1 MNEHQKEMAMRKIVV
16 GFDGSDEARDGLRL
30 ARALA
35 HGTGAELIVAAAFGP
50 ILGGP
55 GVDLQALESEYFADV
70 FAKAEAELGGTSF
83 ERRELREVSAP
94 RGLGQLAE
102 EESADVIVIGSAH
115 RGKVGRV
122 LFGSVGERLLYGAPC
137 AVAVAPRGYAG
148 CEHLGKG
155 TIGVA
160 YDGSPESRLALE
172 GALAL
177 ATVLGGEL
185 RLITVA
191 SDWSFVLL
199 SNDASRDAYIDAVRG
214 HYRDVQNEALERIGD
229 APKAEAILEQG
240 EPAAALTACAVDLD
254 LLVMGSR
261 GYGPVR
267 RTLLGAVSAEV
278 MRTSPC
284 PVVVVPRGAGALDD
298 EGRGSS

>member
-1 MNEHQKEMAMRKIVV
+1 MAMRKIVV
-16 GFDGSDEARDGLRL
+16 GFDGSDEAHDGMRL
-30 ARALA
+30 AQALA
-35 HGTGAELIVAAAFGP
+35 LGTGAELIVGAAFGP
-50 ILGGP
+50 ILAGP
-55 GVDLQALESEYFADV
+55 GVDLPALEADYFTDV
-70 FAKAEAELGGTSF
+70 FAKAEDELGGTSF
-83 ERRELREVSAP
+83 ERRELREASAP

-102 EESADVIVIGSAH
+102 EEGADVIVIGSAH

-122 LFGSVGERLLYGAPC
+122 LFGSTGERLLYGAPC

-148 CEHLGKG
+148 CERLGKG

-160 YDGSPESRLALE
+160 YDGSPESRMALE

-185 RLITVA
+185 RLITVV
-191 SDWSFVLL
+191 SDWSFVLVHPG
-199 SNDASRDAYIDAVRG
+199 ASDGYMDVVCG
-214 HYRDVQNEALERIGD
+214 HYRDVQNAALERIGD
-229 APKAEAILEQG
+229 GPKAEAILEQG
-240 EPAAALTACAVDLD
+240 EPAAAITASAVDLD
-254 LLVMGSR
+254 LLVIGSR

-284 PVVVVPRGAGALDD
+284 PVVVVPRGAGALND
-298 EGRGSS
+298 EGSGSSWPTLQ

>member
-1 MNEHQKEMAMRKIVV
+1 MRKIVV
-16 GFDGSDEARDGLRL
+16 GFDGSDESRDGLRL

-35 HGTGAELIVAAAFGP
+35 LGTGAELIVASAFGP
-50 ILGGP
+50 ILAGP
-55 GVDLQALESEYFADV
+55 GVDPQALESEYFTDV
-70 FAKAEAELGGTSF
+70 FAKAEDDLGGTSF

-102 EESADVIVIGSAH
+102 EEGADVIVIGSAH
-115 RGKVGRV
+115 RGKLGRV

-160 YDGSPESRLALE
+160 YDGGPESRLALE

-185 RLITVA
+185 RLITVV
-191 SDWSFVLL
+191 SDWSFVLI
-199 SNDASRDAYIDAVRG
+199 SNPKASNGYMDVVRG
-214 HYRDVQNEALERIGD
+214 HYRDIQNAALKRIGD
-229 APKAEAILEQG
+229 GPKAEAVLEQG
-240 EPAAALTACAVDLD
+240 EPAAAITASAVDLD
-254 LLVMGSR
+254 LLVIGSR
-261 GYGPVR
+261 GYGPLR

-284 PVVVVPRGAGALDD
+284 PVVVVPRGAADA
-298 EGRGSS
+298 R

>member
-1 MNEHQKEMAMRKIVV
+1 MTPPSTLAYDHAMTMRKIVV

-35 HGTGAELIVAAAFGP
+35 AGTGAELVVAAAFGP
-50 ILGGP
+50 MLAGA
-55 GVDLQALESEYFADV
+55 GVDVQRLETEYFADV
-70 FAKAEAELGGTSF
+70 FAKAEDELGDTSF

-94 RGLGQLAE
+94 HGLDQLASDE
-102 EESADVIVIGSAH
+102 GADLIVVGSAH

-160 YDGSPESRLALE
+160 YDGSPESESALE
-172 GALAL
+172 GAVAL
-177 ATVLGGEL
+177 VTMLGGNL

-191 SDWSFVLL
+191 SDWSYVLV
-199 SNDASRDAYIDAVRG
+199 SGGPSRDAYMDAVRR
-214 HYRDVQNEALERIGD
+214 HYRDMQNEALARVADDLE
-229 APKAEAILEQG
+229 AEDVLEQG
-240 EPAAALTACAVDLD
+240 EPAAAITASAVDLD

-261 GYGPVR
+261 GYGPMR
-267 RTLLGAVSAEV
+267 RTLLGGVSAAV
-278 MRTSPC
+278 MRSSPC
-284 PVVVVPRGAGALDD
+284 PVIVVPRGIAVANP
-298 EGRGSS
+298 

>member
-1 MNEHQKEMAMRKIVV
+1 MRKIVV

-94 RGLGQLAE
+94 RGLDQLAE
-102 EESADVIVIGSAH
+102 EEGADVIVIGSAH

-160 YDGSPESRLALE
+160 YDGSPESGLALE
-172 GALAL
+172 GAMAL

-185 RLITVA
+185 RLITVIF
-191 SDWSFVLL
+191 SDWSFVPV
-199 SNDASRDAYIDAVRG
+199 SSSKSSDAYMDAVRR
-214 HYRDVQNEALERIGD
+214 HYRDIQNEALERIGD

>member
-1 MNEHQKEMAMRKIVV
+1 MRKIVV
-16 GFDGSDEARDGLRL
+16 GFDGSDESRDGLRL

-35 HGTGAELIVAAAFGP
+35 LGTGAELIVASAFGP
-50 ILGGP
+50 ILAGP
-55 GVDLQALESEYFADV
+55 GVDPQALESEYFTDV
-70 FAKAEAELGGTSF
+70 FAKAEDELGGTSF

-102 EESADVIVIGSAH
+102 EEGADVIVIGSAH

-160 YDGSPESRLALE
+160 YDGSPESQLALE

-177 ATVLGGEL
+177 ATLLGGEL
-185 RLITVA
+185 RLITVV
-191 SDWSFVLL
+191 SDWSFVLVHPQ
-199 SNDASRDAYIDAVRG
+199 ASDAYMDMVSG
-214 HYRDVQNEALERIGD
+214 HYRDIQNAALERVGD
-229 APKAEAILEQG
+229 APKIETVLEQG
-240 EPAAALTACAVDLD
+240 EPAAALTASAVDLD
-254 LLVMGSR
+254 LLVIGSR
-261 GYGPVR
+261 GYGPLR
-267 RTLLGAVSAEV
+267 RTLLGAVSAKV

-284 PVVVVPRGAGALDD
+284 PVVVVPRGAADQ
-298 EGRGSS
+298 